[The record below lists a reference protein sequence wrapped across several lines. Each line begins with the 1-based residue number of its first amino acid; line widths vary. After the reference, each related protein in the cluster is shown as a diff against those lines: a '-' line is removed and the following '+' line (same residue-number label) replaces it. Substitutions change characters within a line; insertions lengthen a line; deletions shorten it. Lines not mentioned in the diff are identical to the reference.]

1 MTIAALFTCA
11 SPLKSNALNLDTLH
25 TFFQPS
31 RNIASTNVENPH
43 VDTLHMGRSQ
53 RGAHHLDGGLRD
65 MDFNPLAGI
74 HEAIT
79 DASDAVSS
87 LLQDPV
93 GTLEK
98 AATEAHGFIKDEL
111 LADGGLLD
119 DVMDVVTSG
128 SFGSMLNTGLDKL
141 GLPDWIGDVAGG
153 ALDFCTGNYVGF
165 AANALD
171 AAEDLAMACGGD
183 EIAGFLKTASSVT
196 GMFAGGSSLG
206 QAGEAIAAATSVLE
220 SGASMLAK
228 AGEGDWLGAAGEGF
242 GILAQSQ
249 GWGGELGLDADTIAD
264 IAEIGVK
271 GGEVTS
277 WIDQAMTDGTFGLDD
292 VLTSPLLDGLAEEA
306 GLDPD
311 LVGVVKTFGAR
322 GADVDALF
330 EMLTDYAGSE
340 LTGAGLE
347 LLEDQLVS
355 LEADPELTKLA
366 MSLLSQ
372 DVNPQEVD
380 LKSIL
385 SRNIRM

>member
-1 MTIAALFTCA
+1 
-11 SPLKSNALNLDTLH
+11 
-25 TFFQPS
+25 
-31 RNIASTNVENPH
+31 
-43 VDTLHMGRSQ
+43 
-53 RGAHHLDGGLRD
+53 